1 MAQDIRAPLAGKII
15 GVSIKAGQK
24 IEEDDEAFVIES
36 MKMENPI
43 YAPCGGTVKE
53 VKAREGD
60 TVQEN
65 DVLAVIG

>member
-1 MAQDIRAPLAGKII
+1 MAQEIVAPLAGKII
-15 GVSIKAGQK
+15 GVNIESGAK

-53 VKAREGD
+53 VKTKEGD
-60 TVQEN
+60 MVREN
-65 DVLAVIG
+65 DVLAVIE

>member
-1 MAQDIRAPLAGKII
+1 MAQDIVAPLAGKVI
-15 GVSIKAGQK
+15 GVNVEAGQK

-60 TVQEN
+60 MVREN
-65 DVLAVIG
+65 DVLAVIE